1 MNLWE
6 TPSRADDEIRRIT
19 LDLSAKWGLV
29 FPQLG
34 PRSPAKTNFERPEE
48 KVLGRL
54 QYLYFYDQKH
64 NKAATSYAISCFED
78 LAPKLL
84 AGWIVKTQGDSD
96 VLPTRTRS
104 GAARQNSFLSRK
116 PVLNDE
122 QASDLMQALLRYLTE
137 AMESVMKG
145 VSFEVD
151 HEVLKGK
158 LDASDGPKTPQNKQP
173 KSVRRSS
180 RISAEKAIPNAK
192 PSNQQ
197 KDGNIRNYMK
207 PRSNENLQRLGIHT
221 SEFPQSS
228 SDDYK
233 VDDELFN
240 DVEMQDA
247 LSKVAPQILQNAT
260 SNDESLE
267 EIYQTPPDSP
277 SGSNTMKQRRHSP
290 MGKPVQIH
298 QYRNESTLGQSK
310 KRTYPAPPK
319 PDDVP
324 RKISRDNSNNRSFGF
339 VAPYPRKI
347 PADDKVFG
355 GPLHRSF
362 SSDSFTPTTS
372 SGATLAS
379 SAWTTPN
386 TSFMT
391 ETPGTSFDSSNEPF
405 ELDPTGS
412 MSMQTRRSW
421 QNLKEPFGLGLDMDW
436 DPGVHGSAKAVS
448 MGPPALIPMNRTLPE
463 VSVKKLLSLSPFSK
477 FWYGPPHHALIVEAA
492 ARPQKKAVVGL
503 RQLYELCRVSTQTR
517 IPLEA
522 FEYACAQAFDN
533 YETLWS
539 QLAVTAKQH
548 GSLLPERSSSAAW
561 KHSEQGFK
569 GVALTGSLKFLER
582 PSEGVFEFKLNPL
595 RTEPTYRLA
604 RKYGQDRFFVL
615 SIPSLELKDLPP
627 HIRSDPNAR
636 RSIVDWLVQSE
647 HSFLGR
653 TWRAFYVKP
662 EGNRKAGLSSPI
674 TLNESSFRIYLF
686 AESGYDFLV
695 GAKSGEKDPRTLD
708 HAPMELKRMVDWF
721 IPAKVNRNQ
730 PALKLFARF
739 AIGLSQTEPTV
750 GFSPWQIIRSDDA
763 HADSPVAR
771 RLQHERSQEK
781 KTNQKPDKSNSPVMN
796 DGCARISRAA
806 AKAITEMMHLE
817 YTPSI
822 FQGRIA
828 GAKGVWMIDALEEY
842 SGTSKGGF
850 WIEITDSQ
858 LKFESNPRDNLYP
871 DSERVEFEVH
881 SFSKPLREANLNFQ
895 LMTILTEC
903 KVPSK
908 VFCDLLEADL
918 TAKVAE
924 LEAAMESG
932 LAIRKWNQE
941 VNPVNSE
948 RISHGVEMQGGM
960 PSTLPEKIN
969 WFVEHGF
976 EPHNCCR
983 LKDLL
988 YSAIA
993 GYCVRLESRM
1003 NIGVAKSTYA
1013 YMIADPLAVLE
1024 EGEVHICFSTPFEHE
1039 MMLHDIDLLVAR
1051 LPASLPSDIQKV
1063 RAVFKVELK
1072 VYRDVIVF
1080 SSKGAC
1086 SLAEKLSGGDYDGDK
1101 AWICWEPCVVDPFE
1115 NAPVAKKSPLDTYG
1129 IELEKTTVSD
1139 LLTYDDYTDRFL
1151 RHGFDFNLQSSL
1163 LGICTSYFESLCYQ
1177 KDDIR
1182 NPSATKIAQLLGH
1195 LVDRA
1200 KAGIIFDDEK
1210 WVAFLKREGL
1220 PKSLPKPAYKDKGKG
1235 VPKSTNLIDR
1245 LVFVTAKGVR
1255 EKALGDFSR
1264 RFKTVGTYDAD
1275 ILVLHKNECEE
1286 AKRDKGIKKAM
1297 TDLKSDL
1304 QTIKD
1309 FWSTNCMHSE
1319 DSGGGAEASGF
1330 GSRARRKSVLTFQ
1343 AIAERV
1349 RDDFLAL
1356 RPSAEAR
1363 ALSPIVERWDRE
1375 CQYTPSSTSPSSPP
1389 PNYWTLL
1396 KASTIFFHHHE
1407 RNFIWY
1413 AAGPELGIL
1422 KSQAR
1427 GMGTSRTV
1435 VSDIWECLKVDGKAV
1450 DRKRRK
1456 AEEDQGTNMGT
1467 PGLEDGFADEYGDW
1481 GWMEGAELDE

>member
-1 MNLWE
+1 MSLLE

-34 PRSPAKTNFERPEE
+34 PRSPAKTNSERPEE

-54 QYLYFYDQKH
+54 RYLYFHDRRQ
-64 NKAATSYAISCFED
+64 NQAATKYAISCFEQ

-104 GAARQNSFLSRK
+104 GAVRQNSFLSRK
-116 PVLNDE
+116 PGLNDE

-137 AMESVMKG
+137 VVKSVREGTK
-145 VSFEVD
+145 FEVD
-151 HEVLKGK
+151 RGK
-158 LDASDGPKTPQNKQP
+158 RDASDGPNTPQNKEPQ
-173 KSVRRSS
+173 SIRRSS
-180 RISAEKAIPNAK
+180 RISAEKANPNPK
-192 PSNQQ
+192 LSNQQ
-197 KDGNIRNYMK
+197 KDGNIRNYMM
-207 PRSNENLQRLGIHT
+207 PRSNENLQRLGT
-221 SEFPQSS
+221 QSS

-233 VDDELFN
+233 IDDGLFN

-247 LSKVAPQILQNAT
+247 LSNVAPQVLPNAT
-260 SNDESLE
+260 SNDIDTMMNSSESNESLE

-277 SGSNTMKQRRHSP
+277 SKSISRTVSMKQRRHSP
-290 MGKPVQIH
+290 IGKPVQTH
-298 QYRNESTLGQSK
+298 QYRNSPGSTLGQSR

-324 RKISRDNSNNRSFGF
+324 RKISRDNSNNRSFG
-339 VAPYPRKI
+339 
-347 PADDKVFG
+347 
-355 GPLHRSF
+355 PLCRSF
-362 SSDSFTPTTS
+362 SSDSFAPTTS

-405 ELDPTGS
+405 ELDPTGGR
-412 MSMQTRRSW
+412 SMQTRRSW
-421 QNLKEPFGLGLDMDW
+421 QNLKEPFGLGLDMSWAPDMGW
-436 DPGVHGSAKAVS
+436 DPDMHGSAKAVS
-448 MGPPALIPMNRTLPE
+448 MGPPALIPMNRTLLE
-463 VSVKKLLSLSPFSK
+463 ISVKKLLLLSPFT
-477 FWYGPPHHALIVEAA
+477 A

-522 FEYACAQAFDN
+522 LEYACAQAFDN

-539 QLAVTAKQH
+539 KLAVTAKQH
-548 GSLLPERSSSAAW
+548 GSPLPERSSSVAW

-615 SIPSLELKDLPP
+615 SIPSLESKDLPP

-662 EGNRKAGLSSPI
+662 EGSRKAGLSSLI

-708 HAPMELKRMVDWF
+708 HAPMELKKMVDWF

-730 PALKLFARF
+730 PALKFFARF

-750 GFSPWQIIRSDDA
+750 GFSPLQIIRSDDA

-771 RLQHERSQEK
+771 RLQHERSREK
-781 KTNQKPDKSNSPVMN
+781 KKAYQKPDKSNSPVMN

-828 GAKGVWMIDALEEY
+828 GAKGVWMIDALDEY
-842 SGTSKGGF
+842 SGTPKGDF

-858 LKFESNPRDNLYP
+858 LKFESDPMDNLYP
-871 DSERVEFEVH
+871 DSQRVKFEVH

-918 TAKVAE
+918 TGKVAE

-941 VNPVNSE
+941 VNPVSSE

-969 WFVEHGF
+969 WFV
-976 EPHNCCR
+976 
-983 LKDLL
+983 
-988 YSAIA
+988 
-993 GYCVRLESRM
+993 ESRM

-1024 EGEVHICFSTPFEHE
+1024 EGEVHIGFSTPFEHE

-1101 AWICWEPCVVDPFE
+1101 AWICWEPCVVNPFE
-1115 NAPVAKKSPLDTYG
+1115 NAPVAKKSSLDTYG

-1139 LLTYDDYTDRFL
+1139 LLAYDDYMDRFL

-1177 KDDIR
+1177 KDDVR

-1220 PKSLPKPAYKDKGKG
+1220 PKSLPKPAYKDKERG

-1264 RFKTVGTYDAD
+1264 RFKNVGTYDAD
-1275 ILVLHKNECEE
+1275 ISVLYKNEGEE
-1286 AKRDKGIKKAM
+1286 AKRDQGIKKAM
-1297 TDLKSDL
+1297 TDLKSGL

-1309 FWSTNCMHSE
+1309 FWATNCMHSD

-1363 ALSPIVERWDRE
+1363 SLSPIVERWDRE

-1389 PNYWTLL
+1389 PNHWTLL
-1396 KASTIFFHHHE
+1396 KASTIFFHHHD

-1427 GMGTSRTV
+1427 GMGTFRTV

-1450 DRKRRK
+1450 DRKRK
-1456 AEEDQGTNMGT
+1456 AEEDEGINMGT